1 MGTYFPRA
9 VFTYSFYAARPF
21 YFPPMRARVLVV
33 DDYAGVRLLVD
44 EVLSDE
50 GYDVIPAEGPDQAL
64 ALFARDRGS
73 FDLLVTD
80 VSMPRMSGTD
90 LARQL
95 RDRAGALRVLYM
107 SGMSRDV
114 IDLDAGARF
123 LAKPFEPGDLVRE
136 VHAILAPRGGQ

>member
-1 MGTYFPRA
+1 M
-9 VFTYSFYAARPF
+9 RPK
-21 YFPPMRARVLVV
+21 VLVV
-33 DDYAGVRLLVD
+33 DDYPGVRLLVD

-50 GYDVIPAEGPDQAL
+50 GYDVIPAEGPDEAL
-64 ALFARDRGS
+64 ELFARAGGS

-95 RDRAGALRVLYM
+95 RHGDARLRVLFM

-123 LAKPFEPGDLVRE
+123 LAKPFEPDELVRQVQAVLDLRE
-136 VHAILAPRGGQ
+136 A

>member
-1 MGTYFPRA
+1 
-9 VFTYSFYAARPF
+9 
-21 YFPPMRARVLVV
+21 MRARVLVV

-44 EVLSDE
+44 EVLTDE

-64 ALFARDRGS
+64 ELFARDRGS

-95 RDRAGALRVLYM
+95 RDRAEELRVLYM

-114 IDLDAGARF
+114 IDLDAEARF
-123 LAKPFEPGDLVRE
+123 LAKPFEPDDLVRE
-136 VHAILAPRGGQ
+136 VHEILDPRDA